1 MFGMAANCG
10 GLVGAQIF
18 RSDDK
23 PYYHRGWTII
33 ASFASL
39 SLVLVTILIAQ
50 YALSNKWKKGLASDK
65 SQFESSDT
73 GKADEESVNL
83 EIETFGKRRKYN
95 Y

>member
-10 GLVGAQIF
+10 GLVGAQLF

-33 ASFASL
+33 ASFASF
-39 SLVLVTILIAQ
+39 SLVLVSILIVQ
-50 YALSNKWKKGLASDK
+50 YALSNKWKRGLASDK
-65 SQFESSDT
+65 AQVENQEKNKT
-73 GKADEESVNL
+73 DEESLNF
-83 EIETFGKRRKYN
+83 ETGSIGKRRTYN

>member
-10 GLVGAQIF
+10 GLVGAQLF

-23 PYYHRGWTII
+23 PYYHRGWTVI

-39 SLVLVTILIAQ
+39 SLVLVSVLIVQ
-50 YALSNKWKKGLASDK
+50 YALSNKYRRGLASDK
-65 SQFESSDT
+65 NQVKNANG
-73 GKADEESVNL
+73 GKTDEESYTL
-83 EIETFGKRRKYN
+83 EQETCSERRRYN